1 VFDPLPPVRDA
12 ALPELL
18 PLADRWA
25 RARYAELLLLLL
37 VLAAEVPAL
46 RVGQV
51 LSRLRAELA

>member
-1 VFDPLPPVRDA
+1 MFDPLPPVRDA

-25 RARYAELLLLLL
+25 RARYAELLLL

>member
-25 RARYAELLLLLL
+25 RARYAELLLL